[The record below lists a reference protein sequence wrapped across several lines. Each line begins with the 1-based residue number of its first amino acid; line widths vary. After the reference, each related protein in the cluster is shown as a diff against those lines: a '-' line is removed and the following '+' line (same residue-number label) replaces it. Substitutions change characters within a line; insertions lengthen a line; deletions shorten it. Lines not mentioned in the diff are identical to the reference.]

1 MCLELRI
8 GTIWR
13 SLTAGSSGPSQ
24 TNSIRLSRGKGDP
37 GYSPAECSPGGPNC
51 NPVRNQ
57 LPAVFC
63 ILNSSLEGDKP
74 TILGVQP
81 LRCHPAERKH
91 VTLTMCLFQSNAAD
105 LARPCFG
112 YFGSQASYIHIVS
125 LHALKVNRKN
135 KLTKEQEYHPD
146 SSTLFGCSFQKN
158 KNKD

>member
-57 LPAVFC
+57 LPAVFW

-74 TILGVQP
+74 TILGVQRSEMSPSWTQTCNFNNVSFSVKCSWSGSP
-81 LRCHPAERKH
+81 L
-91 VTLTMCLFQSNAAD
+91 LWLFLQPGFLHSHIFP
-105 LARPCFG
+105 LC
-112 YFGSQASYIHIVS
+112 SYG
-125 LHALKVNRKN
+125 
-135 KLTKEQEYHPD
+135 EQEKQTNQGTRISPRLLHPLWL
-146 SSTLFGCSFQKN
+146 LFPKE
-158 KNKD
+158 